1 MKLVFI
7 ILTSLSLFACGAAS
21 EKGKWNEADREE
33 AMKDVKTYSSAIET
47 VGSQKDL
54 CFDCYVD
61 SLEKNYD
68 NYEAAKRLNECDRL
82 GILMDCAIKNFKFD

>member
-33 AMKDVKTYSSAIET
+33 AMKDVK
-47 VGSQKDL
+47 
-54 CFDCYVD
+54 
-61 SLEKNYD
+61 
-68 NYEAAKRLNECDRL
+68 
-82 GILMDCAIKNFKFD
+82 